1 MVNGEGGEHLW
12 TGTFSCNPGDGDG
25 GDHCD
30 DDVGDDGGDRCDDD
44 VDGDGGD
51 GEYYSL
57 SSRLAI

>member
-25 GDHCD
+25 GD
-30 DDVGDDGGDRCDDD
+30 RCDDD

-57 SSRLAI
+57 SSRY